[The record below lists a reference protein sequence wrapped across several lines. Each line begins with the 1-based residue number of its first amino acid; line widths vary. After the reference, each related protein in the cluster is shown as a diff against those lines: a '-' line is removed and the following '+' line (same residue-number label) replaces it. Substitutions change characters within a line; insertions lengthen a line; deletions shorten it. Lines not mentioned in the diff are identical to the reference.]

1 MKTKIT
7 LTLSIVAILTALLSV
22 SSLAGVGPLANHAL
36 QAGAPSVVSYQ
47 GQVTVGGSAYNGS
60 GYFKFAIVNA
70 AGDSTYW
77 SNDGTSADG
86 AEPTNGTPLPV
97 SNGLFNVLLG
107 DTSLTN
113 MTQPLSASVFSGT
126 NRYLRVWFS
135 ADDSTYQLLSPDQR
149 IAAVPYALQAQE
161 AANADTLDGADA
173 SAFADAS
180 HAHDG
185 LLPTGAMVLS
195 KSDSDTTLINAGLS
209 FTGMVFEPD
218 WFAKADM
225 LTGRYG
231 LAAAAVGGVIYAIG
245 GNSSSNPYETANQA
259 YDPAT
264 NSWSNKAPMPTGRRY
279 LTTATVDGVIYAIGG
294 VSSST
299 AYERVNQ
306 AYDPATNS
314 WSNKAPMPTGRYR
327 LAAAAV
333 DGVIYAIGGSS
344 SSTAHETAN
353 QAYDPAANSWS
364 NRVPM
369 TTGREGLAA
378 AVVDGVIYAI
388 GGVSSSTTYETV
400 NQAYDPAASSWSD
413 KAPMTTGRGSLA
425 AATMDGVI
433 YAIGGISSVN
443 PLETANQ
450 AYNPATN
457 SWTTKEPMTTGRYG
471 LTATAVDG
479 VIYAIG
485 GWSYTNLY
493 ETKNEAYVPALYIY
507 TKD

>member
-7 LTLSIVAILTALLSV
+7 LTLSIVAILAALLSV
-22 SSLAGVGPLANHAL
+22 SSQAGVGPLANHAL
-36 QAGAPSVVSYQ
+36 QAGSPSVVSYQ
-47 GQVTVGGSAYNGS
+47 GQVTVGGSPYNGS

-86 AEPTNGTPLPV
+86 AEPTKGISLPV

-126 NRYLRVWFS
+126 NRYLRAWFS
-135 ADDSTYQLLSPDQR
+135 ADDSTYQLLSPDRR
-149 IAAVPYALQAQE
+149 IASVPYALQAQE

-180 HAHDG
+180 HAHAG

-195 KSDSDTTLINAGLS
+195 DSEDDTTLITAGYS
-209 FTGMVFEPD
+209 FTGMVVEPD
-218 WFAKADM
+218 WFARADM
-225 LTGRYG
+225 PTGRNG
-231 LAAAAVGGVIYAIG
+231 LTAGAVDGVIYTIG
-245 GNSSSNPYETANQA
+245 GVSSSTGYETANQA

-264 NSWSNKAPMPTGRRY
+264 NAWSDKASMPGGRRY
-279 LTTATVDGVIYAIGG
+279 LAAAVVDGVIYVIGG

-299 AYERVNQ
+299 AYERTNQ
-306 AYDPATNS
+306 AYNPATNS

-333 DGVIYAIGGSS
+333 DGVIYAIGGVSPS
-344 SSTAHETAN
+344 GFETAN
-353 QAYDPAANSWS
+353 QAYDTVANTWS

-369 TTGREGLAA
+369 TPGREGLAT

-388 GGVSSSTTYETV
+388 GGASSSTGYETA
-400 NQAYDPAASSWSD
+400 NQAYDPVATSWSD
-413 KAPMTTGRGSLA
+413 KAPMPTGRASLA

-433 YAIGGISSVN
+433 YAIGGISSAN

-457 SWTTKEPMTTGRYG
+457 SWSDKAPMTTGRYG

-485 GWSYTNLY
+485 GWSYTISH
-493 ETKNEAYVPALYIY
+493 EPKNEAYIPTLYIY